1 MVFAKK
7 RKKTT
12 RRRMQKTPI
21 SLLYNILI
29 FSLGFIIVGFVW
41 SFFQNFIT
49 EGKIQQDMP
58 VELAGLITATKYEET
73 TGYKIEVEI
82 LNGCGVKSLANLYSD
97 FLRDAGFD
105 VIKSANADHFNYKKT
120 RILLRRGE
128 ISRAHE
134 LARVMQLNHSDIN
147 ISSNEKLFCDVT
159 LILGSDFRSLPSF
172 NDAIKFN
179 TAF

>member
-105 VIKSANADHFNYKKT
+105 VNICFSVRFWEN
-120 RILLRRGE
+120 
-128 ISRAHE
+128 IS
-134 LARVMQLNHSDIN
+134 VMQRDTDKIYLVGLH
-147 ISSNEKLFCDVT
+147 ISFIYFL
-159 LILGSDFRSLPSF
+159 
-172 NDAIKFN
+172 
-179 TAF
+179 